1 MLVGGLTFYGV
12 KRIEEFFL
20 QAKVVTPQYFDIA
33 IFEFLKD
40 RKRAI
45 CLATK
50 SENYMKLCSA

>member
-12 KRIEEFFL
+12 RRRGEFFL
-20 QAKVVTPQYFDIA
+20 QAKVVTPQYFDVA
-33 IFEFLKD
+33 IFKLLKD

-50 SENYMKLCSA
+50 SENYTKLCSA